1 MEIKKVDENGD
12 VVGQELS
19 AKDIAELQKQLYRIG
34 MMTKNKTSG
43 GNKKKPT
50 PEQRKKKRQNQKAS
64 RKTNRPKK

>member
-1 MEIKKVDENGD
+1 MEISKVDENGEP
-12 VVGQELS
+12 VAQELS
-19 AKDIAELQKQLYRIG
+19 AKDIAEIQKQLFRIG
-34 MMTKNKTSG
+34 SMAKLKTSG